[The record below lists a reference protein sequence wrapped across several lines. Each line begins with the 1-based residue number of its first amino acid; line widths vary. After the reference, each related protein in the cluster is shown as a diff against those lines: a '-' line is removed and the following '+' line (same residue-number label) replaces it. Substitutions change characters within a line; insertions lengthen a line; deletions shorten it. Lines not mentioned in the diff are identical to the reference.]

1 MLNLKLN
8 LIPFDEDKLEV
19 AKQLGVNLQ
28 DFSHT
33 ARELAHL
40 NIIMVKYRVY

>member
-1 MLNLKLN
+1 MLNLKWN
-8 LIPFDEDKLEV
+8 LLPFGEDNLEV
-19 AKQLGVNLQ
+19 AKQPGVNLQ

-40 NIIMVKYRVY
+40 NIIMVKYGVY